1 MSDKTHRDRDKTALS
16 ETFALAEGDGS
27 AQGSVDGGA
36 ERDVAAWHTVAD
48 SSDSESCL
56 VLTPDSSE
64 GIRGL
69 NVA

>member
-1 MSDKTHRDRDKTALS
+1 MSDKTHRDCDKAALS
-16 ETFALAEGDGS
+16 ETFALSEGDGS
-27 AQGSVDGGA
+27 VDGRV
-36 ERDVAAWHTVAD
+36 ERDVPAWLTILPVAN